1 MLSKVVNFEAATIPN
16 VGEATE
22 ASIST
27 DNVCDLG
34 TIDCFPSRPI
44 LKNFPITAT
53 NERKFVSKWYS
64 YFSWLEYS
72 IVLERPF
79 RFAL

>member
-34 TIDCFPSRPI
+34 TISLFP
-44 LKNFPITAT
+44 K
-53 NERKFVSKWYS
+53 
-64 YFSWLEYS
+64 
-72 IVLERPF
+72 
-79 RFAL
+79 